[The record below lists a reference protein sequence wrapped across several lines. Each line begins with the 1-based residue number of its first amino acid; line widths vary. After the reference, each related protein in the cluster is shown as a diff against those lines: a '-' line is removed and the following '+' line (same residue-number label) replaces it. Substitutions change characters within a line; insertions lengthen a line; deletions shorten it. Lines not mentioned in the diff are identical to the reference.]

1 MRLTSNANDFINAKS
16 HDGKKPLHAGLTTSY
31 DENFLVY
38 RKSSIKPPPP
48 PPRGAYLFQAH
59 LGGGI
64 IHFRGEG
71 LI

>member
-38 RKSSIKPPPP
+38 RKSSIKPPPLLP
-48 PPRGAYLFQAH
+48 
-59 LGGGI
+59 GGLIYFKPIWGEGS
-64 IHFRGEG
+64 FVLEGEG